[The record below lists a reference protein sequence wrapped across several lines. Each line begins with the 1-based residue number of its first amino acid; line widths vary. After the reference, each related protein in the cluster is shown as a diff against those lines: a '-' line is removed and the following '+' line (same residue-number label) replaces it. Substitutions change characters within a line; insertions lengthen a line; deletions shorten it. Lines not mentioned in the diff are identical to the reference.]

1 MGSQNAFSQKKTS
14 PGRMISLILI
24 VASLVAMAWGLK
36 VLIDHGGV
44 KGASLAALYCVA
56 FGFCA
61 LIVGVVLFFTLRS
74 QARLFDK
81 ITSSDHPVLL
91 RWTCT
96 TDEASRFI
104 AAEAARLKISQNATL
119 YFGLVMVAL
128 GLGIAY
134 IQRENFDWGSFFIGY
149 AIVGGFAAFCY
160 FYWRAIN
167 SHELRVAK
175 QRAHAEVIIDTEGLV
190 TGTSA
195 FKWRGFNWGLEQ
207 ATYENG
213 EPDVLNLVFLAG
225 TIPGSETVGTLRTA
239 AWLAGAASSPGGST
253 QQHTYVRI
261 PVTASKAEEVRELLS
276 TTIAPHIFTPSVI
289 P

>member
-1 MGSQNAFSQKKTS
+1 MGSQNASSKKAH
-14 PGRMISLILI
+14 PGQVISLILI
-24 VASLVAMAWGLK
+24 GVSLVAIAWGLM
-36 VLIDHGGV
+36 VLIGQGGA
-44 KGASLAALYCVA
+44 KGGSVAALLCVV
-56 FGFCA
+56 FGFCG
-61 LIVGVVLFFTLRS
+61 LVVGVVLYFILRS
-74 QARLFDK
+74 QRRLFDK

-96 TDEASRFI
+96 TDEASQFI

-134 IQRENFDWGSFFIGY
+134 IQRENFEWGSFLIGY
-149 AIVGGFAAFCY
+149 AIVGGIAAFCY

-167 SHELRVAK
+167 SAELRAAK

-190 TGTSA
+190 TGASA
-195 FKWRGFNWGLEQ
+195 FKWRGFNWGLEK
-207 ATYENG
+207 ATYESG
-213 EPDVLNLVFLAG
+213 QPDVLNLVFLAG
-225 TIPGSETVGTLRTA
+225 TIPGSETLGTLRTA
-239 AWLAGAASSPGGST
+239 AWLAGATSSAGGST
-253 QQHTYVRI
+253 QQRTSVRI
-261 PVTASKAEEVRELLS
+261 PVTASKADEMRELLS